1 MTFMKKTAAITA
13 VLASTFALGSAA
25 QAGDNPFAATA
36 LPAGYQLAQA
46 DTQPMGDKATDDKAT
61 DDKMPGKMGEAK
73 CGSGK
78 KAAGKKADG
87 RCGSKKAD
95 AKCGADKK
103 MDAKCGGAKK

>member
-1 MTFMKKTAAITA
+1 MKKTAAITA

-46 DTQPMGDKATDDKAT
+46 DTQPMGDKATG
-61 DDKMPGKMGEAK
+61 DKMPAKMGEAK
-73 CGSGK
+73 CGSDK

-87 RCGSKKAD
+87 SCGGKKAD

-103 MDAKCGGAKK
+103 MDAKCGGDKK

>member
-1 MTFMKKTAAITA
+1 MKKTAAITA

-46 DTQPMGDKATDDKAT
+46 DTQPMGDKATDDK
-61 DDKMPGKMGEAK
+61 MPGKMGDAK
-73 CGSGK
+73 CGSDK

-87 RCGSKKAD
+87 SCGGKKAD

-103 MDAKCGGAKK
+103 MDAKCGGDKK

>member
-1 MTFMKKTAAITA
+1 MKKTAAITA

-46 DTQPMGDKATDDKAT
+46 DTQPMGDKATDDK
-61 DDKMPGKMGEAK
+61 MPGKMGEAK

-78 KAAGKKADG
+78 KAAD
-87 RCGSKKAD
+87 RCGAVDVDESMFDGIEAV
-95 AKCGADKK
+95 
-103 MDAKCGGAKK
+103 GGDEG